1 MEGRVHLEKLSSGK
15 MLRGKEVDATANRE
29 RMRQRR
35 LKRTLLLLAPLC
47 VWLVYRLVTDNQIR
61 LGMPGWLSGNPEIV
75 IALGMILVLGT
86 VIFIPLLTA
95 GRSPHTL
102 LRPADSNVRL
112 DDVVGADQTK
122 REAIDSM
129 NLFLASETFERE
141 MGGNARRGVLF
152 EGLPGTGKTH
162 LAKAMA
168 AEAGVPFLFVSASE
182 FQSMYYGQTNK
193 KIRSFFKALRKAA
206 RDEGGAIGYI
216 EEFDAIGGTRSGMNT
231 GSMREGIVGVVNELL
246 VQMQSFD
253 LPNGSQKFKA
263 WWIDWMNGFLPDARR
278 KARPSR
284 KAANVLI
291 VASTNRAADLDPAL
305 LRPGRFDRI
314 ITFNLPARNDRVAIA
329 DYYLGKKNHVD
340 EVTAPLVADLTA
352 GYTPVRIE
360 KLLDEALI
368 IALRYQRTSMTV
380 SDVLEAQLVTEVGI
394 AHEMGYHPDER
405 RRIAIHEAGHALA
418 AVLTRRDVKVASI
431 LRRSSALGLVAHG
444 DSEERF
450 LKTPSDARDLIAV
463 ALAGRAA
470 EEQEYGEA
478 SSGISSDLAAA
489 TTIAAQLV
497 GQLGQGPGLLS
508 LEAAS
513 MPTATNLVAKVL
525 SDEPISRRLESA
537 MIGRDREM
545 ARARK
550 RQPAR
555 HARRLLRRHAGDA
568 AGGADGRAAEAS
580 RAAGPDVH
588 REPDGLRA
596 RPARGVFRH
605 ARDPRNRE
613 DGGSEQLQ
621 DVLVHPGR
629 HQERCV
635 SDEED

>member
-1 MEGRVHLEKLSSGK
+1 MQIEQLTNGE
-15 MLRGKEVDATANRE
+15 MLRGSDIDATANRE

-35 LKRTLLLLAPLC
+35 LTKTLAILAVVLAWLL
-47 VWLVYRLVTDNQIR
+47 YRQVTGNQIR
-61 LGMPGWLSGNPEIV
+61 LGVPGWLAGNPEIV
-75 IALGMILVLGT
+75 IALGMILILGT

-102 LRPADSNVRL
+102 LRPSDSNVRL
-112 DDVVGADQTK
+112 ADVVGAEQTK
-122 REAIDSM
+122 REAIDSL

-216 EEFDAIGGTRSGMNT
+216 EEFDAIGGARSGMNS

-253 LPNGSQKFKA
+253 LPTGSQKFRA
-263 WWIDWMNGFLPDARR
+263 RCIDWFNSFLPDARR
-278 KARPSR
+278 RPR
-284 KAANVLI
+284 PTRTPANVLI

-305 LRPGRFDRI
+305 LRPGRFDRV
-314 ITFNLPARNDRVAIA
+314 ITFNLPARVDRVAIA
-329 DYYLGKKNHVD
+329 EYYLAKKKHQ
-340 EVTAPLVADLTA
+340 EPVTAPLIADLTA

-360 KLLDEALI
+360 RLLDESLI
-368 IALRYQRTSMTV
+368 IALRHQRTSMTV
-380 SDVLEAQLVTEVGI
+380 NDVLEAQLVTEVGI
-394 AHEMGYHPDER
+394 AQEMGYHPDER
-405 RRIAIHEAGHALA
+405 RRIAIHEAGHALT

-431 LRRSSALGLVAHG
+431 LRRASALGLVAHG
-444 DSEERF
+444 DYEERF

-470 EEQEYGEA
+470 EQQEYGEA

-497 GQLGQGPGLLS
+497 GQLGHGPGLLS

-513 MPTATNLVAKVL
+513 MPTAANLVAKVL
-525 SDEPISRRLESA
+525 SDEPSRA
-537 MIGRDREM
+537 
-545 ARARK
+545 
-550 RQPAR
+550 
-555 HARRLLRRHAGDA
+555 
-568 AGGADGRAAEAS
+568 AAEALMAEGAD
-580 RAAGPDVH
+580 RAAWMVSTY
-588 REPDGLRA
+588 REALYGIADGLCACDELDGDAVRA
-596 RPARGVFRH
+596 IVESYTDITERRGPVRIS
-605 ARDPRNRE
+605 P
-613 DGGSEQLQ
+613 SP
-621 DVLVHPGR
+621 VP
-629 HQERCV
+629 
-635 SDEED
+635 

>member
-15 MLRGKEVDATANRE
+15 MLQGKEVDATANRE

-263 WWIDWMNGFLPDARR
+263 WWIDWMNRFLPDARR
-278 KARPSR
+278 KARPTR

-450 LKTPSDARDLIAV
+450 LKTPSEARDQIAV

-525 SDEPISRRLESA
+525 SDEPSRE
-537 MIGRDREM
+537 
-545 ARARK
+545 
-550 RQPAR
+550 
-555 HARRLLRRHAGDA
+555 
-568 AGGADGRAAEAS
+568 AAEALMREGAD
-580 RAAGPDVH
+580 RAAWMVSTY
-588 REPDGLRA
+588 RQALYEIADGLCA
-596 RPARGVFRH
+596 
-605 ARDPRNRE
+605 
-613 DGGSEQLQ
+613 
-621 DVLVHPGR
+621 
-629 HQERCV
+629 
-635 SDEED
+635 SDELDGDTVKSIMEKYTDITERRGPIRHKPTPTT

>member
-1 MEGRVHLEKLSSGK
+1 MGHRRMEGRVHLEKLSSGK
-15 MLRGKEVDATANRE
+15 MLQGKEVDATANRE

-450 LKTPSDARDLIAV
+450 LKTPSEARDQIAV

-497 GQLGQGPGLLS
+497 GQLGHGPGLLS

-525 SDEPISRRLESA
+525 SDEPSRE
-537 MIGRDREM
+537 
-545 ARARK
+545 
-550 RQPAR
+550 
-555 HARRLLRRHAGDA
+555 
-568 AGGADGRAAEAS
+568 AAEALMREGAD
-580 RAAGPDVH
+580 RAAWMVSTY
-588 REPDGLRA
+588 RQALYEIADGLCA
-596 RPARGVFRH
+596 
-605 ARDPRNRE
+605 
-613 DGGSEQLQ
+613 
-621 DVLVHPGR
+621 
-629 HQERCV
+629 
-635 SDEED
+635 SDELDGDTIKSIMEKYTDITERRGPVRHKPTPTT

>member
-1 MEGRVHLEKLSSGK
+1 MQIEQLSRGE
-15 MLRGKEVDATANRE
+15 MLRGNDIDATANRE

-35 LKRTLLLLAPLC
+35 LKRALYVLTPILAWLL
-47 VWLVYRLVTDNQIR
+47 YRLVTGNIIR
-61 LGMPGWLSGNPEIV
+61 LGIPGWLMGNPEII
-75 IALGMILVLGT
+75 IAVGLILILGT
-86 VIFIPLLTA
+86 VIFIPFLTA

-102 LRPADSNVRL
+102 LRPGDSNVRL

-122 REAIDSM
+122 REAIDSL

-141 MGGNARRGVLF
+141 MGGSARRGVMF

-193 KIRSFFKALRKAA
+193 KIRSYFKALRKAA

-216 EEFDAIGGTRSGMNT
+216 EEFDAIGGARSGMNT

-253 LPNGSQKFKA
+253 LPTGSQKFKA
-263 WWIDWMNGFLPDARR
+263 WWIDWINGFLPDARR
-278 KARPSR
+278 RPRPTR

-305 LRPGRFDRI
+305 MRPGRFDRV
-314 ITFNLPARNDRVAIA
+314 ITFNLPARTDRMAIA
-329 DYYLGKKNHVD
+329 EYYLGKKNHVD
-340 EVTAPLVADLTA
+340 EVTASLIADHTA

-380 SDVLEAQLVTEVGI
+380 SDVLEAQLITEVGI
-394 AHEMGYHPDER
+394 AQEMGYHPDER
-405 RRIAIHEAGHALA
+405 RRIAIHEAGHALT

-444 DSEERF
+444 DAEERF
-450 LKTPSDARDLIAV
+450 LRTPTEAKDLITV

-497 GQLGQGPGLLS
+497 GQLGNGPGLLS

-513 MPTATNLVAKVL
+513 MPTAANLVAKVL
-525 SDEPISRRLESA
+525 SDEPSRE
-537 MIGRDREM
+537 
-545 ARARK
+545 
-550 RQPAR
+550 
-555 HARRLLRRHAGDA
+555 
-568 AGGADGRAAEAS
+568 AAEAYMVEGAE
-580 RAAGPDVH
+580 RAAWMVSNYQQALYDIA
-588 REPDGLRA
+588 DGLCENDELDGEAIKAIVRSYTDITE
-596 RPARGVFRH
+596 RRGPIRITPVPA
-605 ARDPRNRE
+605 A
-613 DGGSEQLQ
+613 
-621 DVLVHPGR
+621 
-629 HQERCV
+629 
-635 SDEED
+635 